1 MHNIIQNTQYPKI
14 GGKAKNLILLDKEN
28 LTPNFLAIDNNI
40 FMETIEQEKSEKK
53 IKIIIKNTNFSS
65 LITEIKEKLTKLK
78 ITNPIIRSSHLLED
92 SRHASFAGLFDSY
105 KSDLSNIEQIIKKVW
120 LSQFNI
126 RAKIYMQSKNI
137 PTKIGMGIVI
147 QQVIDGEYGGVM
159 FYNKNRKEGMIELT
173 TESPSK
179 IVEGSIKPHKFLIYK
194 GILTSKEEDF
204 KIFPTTLFENL
215 KKEKR
220 KIDKKS
226 KSTTTT

>member
-159 FYNKNRKEGMIELT
+159 FYNKNRKEGMSNNYIRVF
-173 TESPSK
+173 S
-179 IVEGSIKPHKFLIYK
+179 
-194 GILTSKEEDF
+194 
-204 KIFPTTLFENL
+204 N
-215 KKEKR
+215 
-220 KIDKKS
+220 
-226 KSTTTT
+226 